1 MGEERDGPVT
11 PKKKYTPEFKLRVVR
26 EALEV
31 GIYKEVARRYQ
42 IDASMVGRW
51 VRQYRQEG
59 ESAFDRTLRRQQT
72 PAPTDVQQRLKE
84 LERENDWLKRI
95 VGEKDLEIAILRDLL
110 KRGAHVERTFRSG
123 RTMDKPRVP
132 GPASSTDSRWSSPFL
147 SVKGPALMHWLTG
160 PLAET

>member
-84 LERENDWLKRI
+84 LERENDWPTISHPWPVEPVVFLRRRPSRRS
-95 VGEKDLEIAILRDLL
+95 LETRTWRPCVHPVI
-110 KRGAHVERTFRSG
+110 KAHEIQ
-123 RTMDKPRVP
+123 
-132 GPASSTDSRWSSPFL
+132 
-147 SVKGPALMHWLTG
+147 
-160 PLAET
+160 

>member
-110 KRGAHVERTFRSG
+110 KKGN
-123 RTMDKPRVP
+123 PR
-132 GPASSTDSRWSSPFL
+132 
-147 SVKGPALMHWLTG
+147 
-160 PLAET
+160 